1 MKFDRD
7 LWRRARPLFD
17 ELVELD
23 SAARKSRLGQVG
35 AEDPVLREAAEQL
48 LAADAGSEDGL
59 REHSVGSATSPPTI
73 DTNSRDPLGVVG
85 KTVSHFAVRAFLA
98 AGGMGVVYT
107 AVDLQ
112 LGRVVALKFPLPHQ
126 QVDGSVKERF
136 INEARSAGALDHP
149 NLCTIYEIAES
160 EHGLF
165 LVMPLY
171 PGETLKDRIAREG
184 TLPVDDALAIVQQIA
199 TGLASAHAAGIV
211 HRDLKPGNVM
221 LLPDGTVKVLDFGL
235 AKIRDVSLTRSRMA
249 LGTIGY
255 VSPEQIRGVGVDER
269 TDLWSIGVML
279 YEMLVGTLPFRA
291 EHEIAVVH
299 GILHNELARP
309 SEMNRRVSRQLDD
322 LILGLLQKDSDDRYP
337 SARVLLADIAFLR
350 NGAAPV
356 HRLPFW
362 GRSARRRQVRAVARL
377 SWRQALIVS
386 AVLVA
391 VAGGAVW
398 QRGMGITNG
407 PPVPIAV
414 LPFMALGDSADSYP
428 LAVGMSDAIATDL
441 ARLGGAA
448 SPSYATTS
456 IYRTTSKS
464 VTQIATEQRVRA
476 VLRGSLAN
484 ADGRVLVSAELLDGV
499 SGKRLWERSYDLPLA
514 ALAELERD
522 MLRDIA
528 STLDLRLT
536 GAERDSIGRPATISA
551 RAYEIYLRARGV
563 ELTEQS
569 RDPTQP
575 MATESLRRAQSLYSQ
590 ARDLDPTFAL
600 AHAHLAL
607 IQARAFRH
615 DSTLARREQVLAET
629 QAALRLQ
636 PGLPEAHAAL
646 GSYLE
651 LNGDLRGA
659 IGEFGLAARAFP
671 HSADLRI
678 TLSRALWQD
687 GRVEEAAK
695 ECEVALQAEPD
706 HTRAL
711 FLAAMISTDLRRP
724 AAAVRALDRVMA
736 LGPGSPPLK
745 LLKGQAYLYWTGRA
759 DTLAELMRTV
769 PTEWDPNG
777 QATYA
782 RFTALWVQRRYADAL
797 VLLDQSRSVLNLVG
811 FVYEP
816 TVLMRAQVLEALGER
831 TAARESYAKARSVLQ
846 DSLTAHP
853 RYVSLQVTLALALA
867 GLGEK
872 AEAAREARRATDLAA
887 LANDEVYAASVMIVA
902 IEVLARV
909 GEIDDALDFVERLLS
924 MHVGRDG
931 TVPYLRVWPGFD
943 ALRRDPRF
951 EKLLVRFAADSARYE
966 PTSAPLP

>member
-1 MKFDRD
+1 
-7 LWRRARPLFD
+7 
-17 ELVELD
+17 
-23 SAARKSRLGQVG
+23 
-35 AEDPVLREAAEQL
+35 DPVLREAAEQL

-107 AVDLQ
+107 AADLQ

-211 HRDLKPGNVM
+211 QRDLKPGNVM

-414 LPFMALGDSADSYP
+414 LPFTALGDSADSYP

-448 SPSYATTS
+448 SPNYATTS

-536 GAERDSIGRPATISA
+536 GAERDSIGRPA
-551 RAYEIYLRARGV
+551 
-563 ELTEQS
+563 
-569 RDPTQP
+569 
-575 MATESLRRAQSLYSQ
+575 
-590 ARDLDPTFAL
+590 
-600 AHAHLAL
+600 
-607 IQARAFRH
+607 
-615 DSTLARREQVLAET
+615 
-629 QAALRLQ
+629 
-636 PGLPEAHAAL
+636 
-646 GSYLE
+646 
-651 LNGDLRGA
+651 
-659 IGEFGLAARAFP
+659 
-671 HSADLRI
+671 
-678 TLSRALWQD
+678 
-687 GRVEEAAK
+687 
-695 ECEVALQAEPD
+695 
-706 HTRAL
+706 
-711 FLAAMISTDLRRP
+711 
-724 AAAVRALDRVMA
+724 
-736 LGPGSPPLK
+736 
-745 LLKGQAYLYWTGRA
+745 
-759 DTLAELMRTV
+759 
-769 PTEWDPNG
+769 
-777 QATYA
+777 
-782 RFTALWVQRRYADAL
+782 
-797 VLLDQSRSVLNLVG
+797 
-811 FVYEP
+811 
-816 TVLMRAQVLEALGER
+816 
-831 TAARESYAKARSVLQ
+831 
-846 DSLTAHP
+846 
-853 RYVSLQVTLALALA
+853 
-867 GLGEK
+867 
-872 AEAAREARRATDLAA
+872 
-887 LANDEVYAASVMIVA
+887 
-902 IEVLARV
+902 
-909 GEIDDALDFVERLLS
+909 
-924 MHVGRDG
+924 
-931 TVPYLRVWPGFD
+931 
-943 ALRRDPRF
+943 
-951 EKLLVRFAADSARYE
+951 
-966 PTSAPLP
+966 